1 MQKTISSSYTL
12 LIFAPEKND
21 ESYGKTIRIFTP
33 IVKKNYSSPTLDFML
48 LEMEFGLAATSS
60 ASIQVGDPTNNSQPQ
75 VEDWQ
80 DGNNDGSNIYL

>member
-1 MQKTISSSYTL
+1 MMNL
-12 LIFAPEKND
+12 MEKQL
-21 ESYGKTIRIFTP
+21 EFFTP
-33 IVKKNYSSPTLDFML
+33 IVKKNYSPPTLDFML
-48 LEMEFGLAATSS
+48 LEMEFGLAAASS